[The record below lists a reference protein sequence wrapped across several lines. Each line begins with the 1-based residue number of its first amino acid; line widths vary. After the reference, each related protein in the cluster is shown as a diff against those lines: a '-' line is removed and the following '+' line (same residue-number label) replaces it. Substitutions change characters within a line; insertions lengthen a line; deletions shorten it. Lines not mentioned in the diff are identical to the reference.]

1 MDFKYSRIIS
11 GTMTWG
17 SWGAQLSTAEMAARI
32 DAIVELGIT
41 HFDHADIYGGYT
53 TEAEFGAAFA
63 QSSVAREA
71 LTYITKCGI
80 QYPSEARPLAVK
92 HYDYSPKHIRFSVEN
107 SLRNLQTDYLD
118 ILLLHRPSPL
128 MNPADIIPT
137 IQSLQQEGKI
147 KAFGVSN
154 FTPSQIE
161 LLSSEIKIQWN
172 QIQCSLTHTDPLT
185 NGDLDYGQAHSI
197 GVMAWSP
204 LGSYFKEEDTKKQRL
219 QPLMQELQK
228 TYDASEDQILLA
240 WLLQHPAA
248 IHPVLGTTKPERLQ
262 KALDAFDITL
272 DIQDWFRLYE
282 ASRGH
287 RVA

>member
-63 QSSVAREA
+63 QSSVSREA

-128 MNPADIIPT
+128 MNPEDIIPT
-137 IQSLQQEGKI
+137 IQSLQKEGKI

-161 LLSSEIKIQWN
+161 LLSSEIKIEWN
-172 QIQCSLTHTDPLT
+172 QIQCSLTHTDSLT